1 MILFVFLHH
10 PFGGVFLPPTVISW
24 KYGILGRWDVRTLP
38 VVKGAVCTM
47 SFTLAPWKGV
57 NTFCTHGEVPIL
69 CGMRQI
75 AHLKQRVCVQW
86 GCIGPCATSLVYACE
101 KRECL
106 RGDTCLWSVLWSA
119 PKATSAFVAW
129 GVVFQRRHT
138 SVEVKRMVCAQWHQV
153 SLVQPLSAFMRTAL
167 AFGAFGIYLKDDI
180 RLEEKHFSLVRSVP
194 PCGRTL
200 RTRSFWVERCTAKAV
215 GVQILLDSGICLRG
229 WTSSLR
235 RLDVIVLEET
245 SFSETS
251 GRFWAARKAPSFW
264 P

>member
-1 MILFVFLHH
+1 MSGRCLLSKGQCALWVSLLHLGKVSIPFAPMGRCQSFVACARLRIWSNECACSEAALDH
-10 PFGGVFLPPTVISW
+10 VQL
-24 KYGILGRWDVRTLP
+24 RWSMHVRRENASEATH
-38 VVKGAVCTM
+38 AFEVC
-47 SFTLAPWKGV
+47 
-57 NTFCTHGEVPIL
+57 CEVP
-69 CGMRQI
+69 
-75 AHLKQRVCVQW
+75 QRRMS
-86 GCIGPCATSLVYACE
+86 P
-101 KRECL
+101 
-106 RGDTCLWSVLWSA
+106 
-119 PKATSAFVAW
+119 PW

-138 SVEVKRMVCAQWHQV
+138 SLEVKRMVCAQWHQV